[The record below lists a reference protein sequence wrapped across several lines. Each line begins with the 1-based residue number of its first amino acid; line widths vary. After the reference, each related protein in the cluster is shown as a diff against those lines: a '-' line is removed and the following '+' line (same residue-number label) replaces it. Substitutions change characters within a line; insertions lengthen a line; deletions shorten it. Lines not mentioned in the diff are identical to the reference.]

1 METHLMSD
9 LKKHAG
15 EFRRYLANSQ
25 FEKTEDGRILFPKAN
40 VFASG
45 TYVHDVNGMDERT
58 DPNIL
63 PDEGLMYLLT
73 TGFYNG
79 TKITTWYLS
88 LYSGNY
94 TPVAGL
100 TAASYPA
107 TAGEITSGSEGYSES
122 TRRTWTASAPAS
134 NIVDNVASKATFTI
148 VTASSLTVNGAA
160 LTSDATKGAVTGTIA
175 SATKFA
181 STRTLYNTD
190 VFNLAYRIQLTSS

>member
-1 METHLMSD
+1 MSD
-9 LKKHAG
+9 LLKHSG
-15 EFRRYLANSQ
+15 EFRRYMANNQ
-25 FEKTEDGRILFPKAN
+25 FERTEKGQIYFPKARALAAG
-40 VFASG
+40 V
-45 TYVHDVNGMDERT
+45 YIHDVNGQDERV

-79 TKITTWYLS
+79 TKLTTWYLS
-88 LYSGNY
+88 LYAANY

-122 TRRTWTASAPAS
+122 TRRTWSASAPAA
-134 NIVDNVASKATFTI
+134 NEINNVASKATFTI

-160 LTSDATKGAVTGTIA
+160 LTSDATKGAVTGTLA
-175 SATKFA
+175 SATKFSA
-181 STRTLYNTD
+181 ARTLYNTD

>member
-1 METHLMSD
+1 MSD
-9 LKKHAG
+9 LQKHAG
-15 EFRRYLANSQ
+15 EFRRYMANGQ
-25 FEKTEDGRILFPKAN
+25 YERTEDGGILFPKAGA
-40 VFASG
+40 VAKG
-45 TYVHDVNGMDERT
+45 GYLHDVNGTDERW

-63 PDEGLMYLLT
+63 PDEGLLYLLT

-79 TKITTWYLS
+79 AKLTTWYLS
-88 LYSGNY
+88 LYAGNY
-94 TPVAGL
+94 TPVAAL

-122 TRRTWTASAPAS
+122 TRRTWSLAAPAA
-134 NIVDNVASKATFTI
+134 NIADNVASKATFTI

-160 LTSDATKGAVTGTIA
+160 LTSDATKGAITGTLA

-190 VFNLAYRIQLTSS
+190 VFNLAYRVQLTSS